1 MTVTWAAEADRVLIE
16 WTESGACGVDAP
28 ETTGFGTKLV
38 EITIERIGGEIE
50 RDWRPEGLSVRISL
64 PLKSLRS

>member
-1 MTVTWAAEADRVLIE
+1 MDRERRLRGRC
-16 WTESGACGVDAP
+16 SRDHR
-28 ETTGFGTKLV
+28 FGTKLV

-64 PLKSLRS
+64 PLKSMRS